1 MDLAT
6 WERHDFDKVRVR
18 RLAAGYVLGAVL
30 LAGVLGAVA
39 MTAAKA
45 YGLSEDTI
53 VEAALVTSPKEEP
66 VVEVKEEPAKPQQQ
80 TPRPLAPLVEPTKVT
95 NTLIEK
101 EPAPRTDNPYGAE
114 DPYALLEA
122 AKAQTTETERPKV
135 QEALRVVEKP
145 KVAAKKTTQ
154 EPIRVTEEVTPP
166 KAISMQAP
174 SYPAEAK
181 AAGVEGLVVIQYVVT
196 ESGEVRDVQV
206 VRGPPELVAVCV
218 SAVKSWRFTPAMKEG
233 LPVAVHRIARFPFRI
248 KT

>member
-80 TPRPLAPLVEPTKVT
+80 KPRPLAPLDEPTKDT
-95 NTLIEK
+95 NTQSE
-101 EPAPRTDNPYGAE
+101 NPLRRGMMAE
-114 DPYALLEA
+114 A
-122 AKAQTTETERPKV
+122 
-135 QEALRVVEKP
+135 